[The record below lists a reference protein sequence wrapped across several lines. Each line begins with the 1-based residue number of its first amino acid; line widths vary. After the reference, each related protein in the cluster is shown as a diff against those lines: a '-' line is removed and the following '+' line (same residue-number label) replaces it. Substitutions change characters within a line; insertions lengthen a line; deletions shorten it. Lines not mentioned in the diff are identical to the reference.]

1 MVKKA
6 WEQLENESDE
16 DYEIFLDYVSLGPS
30 RSIYTMLEF
39 LQYKDLK
46 SSIYR
51 MKFVNDWESRANAY
65 DRYLFEQDELK
76 ANEEMQFIR
85 IKQKK
90 LAKVMAILG
99 QKKIQKILKSEDEID
114 EMSLKDCISLI
125 DKATK
130 LEMLLTNQPSEIIK
144 NETDMKIEVEE
155 IDPELLKKLGKEI
168 TNGDTS

>member
-16 DYEIFLDYVSLGPS
+16 NYEIFLDYISLGPS

-90 LAKVMAILG
+90 LAKAMAILG
-99 QKKIQKILKSEDEID
+99 QKKIQKILKSEEEID
-114 EMSLKDCISLI
+114 DMSLKDCISLI

-144 NETDMKIEVEE
+144 NETDMKIEFED

-168 TNGDTS
+168 TNVDS

>member
-1 MVKKA
+1 MTKKA
-6 WEQLENESDE
+6 WDQLERESDE

-51 MKFVNDWESRANAY
+51 MKFVNDWESRANSY
-65 DRYLFEQDELK
+65 DKYLFERDELK
-76 ANEEMQFIR
+76 ANEELQFIR

-90 LAKVMAILG
+90 LASIMAILG
-99 QKKIQKILKSEDEID
+99 QKKIQKILKSEKEID
-114 EMSLKDCISLI
+114 DMSLKDCISLI

-130 LEMLLTNQPSEIIK
+130 LEMLLNNQPSEIIK
-144 NETDMKIEVEE
+144 NETDMKVEFE
-155 IDPELLKKLGKEI
+155 NVDPELIKKLGKEI
-168 TNGDTS
+168 TNGNTC